1 LLDKPLP
8 PPARWHTED
17 WEGSIVYYD
26 ELLAVED
33 PAAALLGYAGAV
45 FAAASPTLTDDAIT

>member
-26 ELLAVED
+26 ELLAAED
-33 PAAALLGYAGAV
+33 PATALLGYAGAV
-45 FAAASPTLTDDAIT
+45 FAAAAATLTTG